1 MEMEERWEQNSSLK
15 TLICCFL
22 TKCFSICAQ
31 LQLLKEKKK
40 RVKKKGTTPVKTYCW
55 IWNLT
60 CSLVSFFIPIKELYI
75 SSLCI
80 NSIKCLISKQV
91 GKEKQDCDSVW
102 SRGSGEL
109 L

>member
-40 RVKKKGTTPVKTYCW
+40 KKGEKEKGTTSAKTHCW
-55 IWNLT
+55 IWNST
-60 CSLVSFFIPIKELYI
+60 CSLVEFFYPNKGMIYFLPMHK
-75 SSLCI
+75 
-80 NSIKCLISKQV
+80 
-91 GKEKQDCDSVW
+91 
-102 SRGSGEL
+102 
-109 L
+109 

>member
-1 MEMEERWEQNSSLK
+1 MEERWEQNSSLK

-40 RVKKKGTTPVKTYCW
+40 REKKGNN
-55 IWNLT
+55 IGLNLLLDLELDLLF
-60 CSLVSFFIPIKELYI
+60 SIIFFIPIKELHI

-91 GKEKQDCDSVW
+91 CKQKRD
-102 SRGSGEL
+102 
-109 L
+109 

>member
-40 RVKKKGTTPVKTYCW
+40 RKERKKREQHQLKPTAGFGTQPA
-55 IWNLT
+55 L
-60 CSLVSFFIPIKELYI
+60 
-75 SSLCI
+75 
-80 NSIKCLISKQV
+80 
-91 GKEKQDCDSVW
+91 
-102 SRGSGEL
+102 
-109 L
+109 

>member
-40 RVKKKGTTPVKTYCW
+40 EREKENPNNKTLLQNYSEQDTLVPMSLYQGCQQLKATVKWDITQLFLEPK
-55 IWNLT
+55 
-60 CSLVSFFIPIKELYI
+60 
-75 SSLCI
+75 
-80 NSIKCLISKQV
+80 
-91 GKEKQDCDSVW
+91 
-102 SRGSGEL
+102 
-109 L
+109 

>member
-1 MEMEERWEQNSSLK
+1 MEERWEQNTSLK

-31 LQLLKEKKK
+31 LQLLKIKKKK
-40 RVKKKGTTPVKTYCW
+40 REKKGNNIGLNLLLDLELDLLFSIIFLIPVK
-55 IWNLT
+55 
-60 CSLVSFFIPIKELYI
+60 ELHI

-91 GKEKQDCDSVW
+91 CKQKQD
-102 SRGSGEL
+102 
-109 L
+109 

>member
-31 LQLLKEKKK
+31 LQLLKEKKRK
-40 RVKKKGTTPVKTYCW
+40 RKKGTTLVKTYCW

-60 CSLVSFFIPIKELYI
+60 CSLVSFFNPNKGILYF
-75 SSLCI
+75 LPMH
-80 NSIKCLISKQV
+80 K
-91 GKEKQDCDSVW
+91 
-102 SRGSGEL
+102 
-109 L
+109 